1 MRGVSSLAKK
11 NRGFPT
17 GIWRAVAGA
26 MLPWL
31 LLLVVGNLFLIW
43 PPLEGEATLLGWMWM
58 FTEHAAFV
66 FPFLLFAAGA
76 TLWRKLGYSWQIL
89 RVGTLVGVSVVAG
102 SYLLGS
108 WLAPELNDRYLAGLG
123 AETKDTRRFGPRTP
137 VGVLRNLRFVEANH
151 PEEYSLRVSV
161 PDRFPPN
168 VLRWEFHW
176 PVALAVFGLFNVILG
191 VLSAELTVGLARG
204 SRRNARIVIGVLGGM
219 ALYGC
224 HVLAGPVEPF
234 LRDGTMRSGVAA
246 AWVPLL
252 LPAAEC
258 LVLGYLVRR
267 RRYG

>member
-1 MRGVSSLAKK
+1 
-11 NRGFPT
+11 
-17 GIWRAVAGA
+17 

-43 PPLEGEATLLGWMWM
+43 PPLDGDATLLRWMWM
-58 FTEHAAFV
+58 FTNHIAFV
-66 FPFLLFAAGA
+66 APFVLFAAGV
-76 TLWRKLGYSWQIL
+76 TLWRKLGYSWQVL
-89 RVGTLVGVSVVAG
+89 RVGALVGISVVGA

-108 WLAPELNDRYLAGLG
+108 WLAPQLDDRSLASRIV
-123 AETKDTRRFGPRTP
+123 ETEDTRQFGPRTP
-137 VGVLRNLRFVEANH
+137 VGVVRNLRFVEANP
-151 PEEYSLRVSV
+151 PEEYSLRADT

-168 VLRWEFHW
+168 ALRWELHS
-176 PVALAVFGLFNVILG
+176 PVALAVFGLFNVIIG

-204 SRRNARIVIGVLGGM
+204 SRRNARIVIGVLG
-219 ALYGC
+219 AVAFYAC

-246 AWVPLL
+246 AWAPLV

-258 LVLGYLVRR
+258 LILGYLVRR

>member
-1 MRGVSSLAKK
+1 MKK
-11 NRGFPT
+11 HRGFR
-17 GIWRAVAGA
+17 IWRSVAGA
-26 MLPWL
+26 LLPWL
-31 LLLVVGNLFLIW
+31 LLLVAGNLFLIW
-43 PPLEGEATLLGWMWM
+43 PPLGGDATLLRWMWM
-58 FTEHAAFV
+58 FTEHIAFV
-66 FPFLLFAAGA
+66 VPFLLFAAGA
-76 TLWRKLGYSWQIL
+76 TLTRKLGYSRRVL
-89 RVGTLVGVSVVAG
+89 RVGALVGISVVAV

-108 WLAPELNDRYLAGLG
+108 WLAPELNDRYLASLG
-123 AETKDTRRFGPRTP
+123 AETEVMRRFGPRTP
-137 VGVLRNLRFVEANH
+137 VGVLRNLRFVEANP
-151 PEEYSLRVSV
+151 PEEYSLRVST

-168 VLRWEFHW
+168 VLRWELHW

-191 VLSAELTVGLARG
+191 VLSAELTVDLARG

-219 ALYGC
+219 AFYAC

-258 LVLGYLVRR
+258 LILGCLVRR